1 MTRVRN
7 VVPRTARRKRLMRRA
22 RGFWGG
28 RHRLLRTVKETLI
41 RSGQFA
47 YRDRRNRKREFRRLW
62 IQRINAAARIHG
74 TTYSSL
80 LHGMKLA
87 KVEIDR
93 KALSELAFHDPAAFG
108 AVVEEATGA
117 LHS

>member
-1 MTRVRN
+1 
-7 VVPRTARRKRLMRRA
+7 MRRA

-62 IQRINAAARIHG
+62 IVRIGAACRQENV
-74 TTYSSL
+74 TYSQFINGL
-80 LHGMKLA
+80 KKAGIE
-87 KVEIDR
+87 VDR
-93 KALSELAFHDPAAFG
+93 KMLADLAVNDSVAFSKLVSLASESL
-108 AVVEEATGA
+108 VI
-117 LHS
+117 SS

>member
-1 MTRVRN
+1 
-7 VVPRTARRKRLMRRA
+7 MRRA

-62 IQRINAAARIHG
+62 IQRISAAARIHG

-80 LHGMKLA
+80 LHGIKLA
-87 KVEIDR
+87 QVEIDR
-93 KALSELAFHDPAAFG
+93 KALSELAFHDPVAFG
-108 AVVEEATGA
+108 AVVKEATGA
-117 LHS
+117 LSA

>member
-1 MTRVRN
+1 MTRARN

-74 TTYSSL
+74 ISYSSL

-117 LHS
+117 LNS

>member
-1 MTRVRN
+1 
-7 VVPRTARRKRLMRRA
+7 MRRA

-74 TTYSSL
+74 ITYSSL

>member
-1 MTRVRN
+1 
-7 VVPRTARRKRLMRRA
+7 MRRA

-62 IQRINAAARIHG
+62 IQRISAAARIHG

-80 LHGMKLA
+80 LHGIKLA
-87 KVEIDR
+87 QVEIDR

-117 LHS
+117 LSS

>member
-1 MTRVRN
+1 
-7 VVPRTARRKRLMRRA
+7 MRRA

-62 IQRINAAARIHG
+62 IQRISAAARIHG

-80 LHGMKLA
+80 LHGIKLA
-87 KVEIDR
+87 QVEIDR

-117 LHS
+117 LSA

>member
-1 MTRVRN
+1 MTRTRN

-62 IQRINAAARIHG
+62 IQRISAAARIHG
-74 TTYSSL
+74 ISYSSL

>member
-1 MTRVRN
+1 
-7 VVPRTARRKRLMRRA
+7 MRRA

-62 IQRINAAARIHG
+62 IQRISAAARIHG

-80 LHGMKLA
+80 LHGIKLA
-87 KVEIDR
+87 QVEIDR

-108 AVVEEATGA
+108 AVVEEAIGA
-117 LHS
+117 LST

>member
-1 MTRVRN
+1 
-7 VVPRTARRKRLMRRA
+7 MRRA

-74 TTYSSL
+74 ISYSSL

-117 LHS
+117 LNS